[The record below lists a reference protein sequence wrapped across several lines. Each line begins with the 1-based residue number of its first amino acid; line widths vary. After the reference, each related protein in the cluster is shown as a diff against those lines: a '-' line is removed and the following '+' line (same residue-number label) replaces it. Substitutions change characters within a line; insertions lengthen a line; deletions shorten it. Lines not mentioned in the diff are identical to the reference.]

1 MLETTW
7 FLIWTLLWAVYFM
20 LDGFDLGIGSLL
32 PFIAKDDKQKNMVY
46 NSIGPFWDGNEV
58 WLITAGGVTFAAFPD
73 LYATMFSA
81 LYSPLMII
89 LFALII
95 RGAALGLRGEAESAT
110 GQRAWDWAF
119 AIGSFLPALLF
130 GVAFANIFQGIPI
143 DGEGVYQGNLLTFL
157 NPYGLLGGALFLVLF
172 LTHGLIW
179 LAIKAEGELQ
189 TRAQGLATKLWY
201 ALLVIAVLFLGAT
214 AVYTEIWKQYTSSP
228 ALFFIPVLAVVSLV
242 AIMVF
247 MKWDAW
253 GKAFVASSTFVLSA
267 VFFGV
272 IGIYPALLPS
282 SLDPA
287 YSVTIQNGASTPL
300 TLKIMLGVVVVFVPT
315 IIVYQ
320 ALVYNLFKGKAGDHK
335 YGH

>member
-7 FLIWTLLWAVYFM
+7 FLIWALLWAVYFM
-20 LDGFDLGIGSLL
+20 LDGFDLGLGALL
-32 PFIAKDDKQKNMVY
+32 PFIAKDDKQKNVLY

-58 WLITAGGVTFAAFPD
+58 WLITAGGVTFAAFP
-73 LYATMFSA
+73 LVYATMFSA

-95 RGAALGLRGEAESAT
+95 RGAALGLRGEAESDL
-110 GQRAWDWAF
+110 GRSAWDWAF

-130 GVAFANIFQGIPI
+130 GVAFANIFAGIPI
-143 DGEGVYQGNLLTFL
+143 DGDGVYHGNLLGLL
-157 NPYGLLGGALFLVLF
+157 NPYGLIGGALFLVLF

-179 LAIKAEGELQ
+179 LAIKSESELQ
-189 TRAQGLATKLWY
+189 TRAQGLAQKLWF
-201 ALLVIAVLFLGAT
+201 ALLVIALLFLGAT
-214 AVYTEIWKQYTSSP
+214 VVYTGIWNQYTSSP
-228 ALFFIPVLAVVSLV
+228 ALFFIPVLAVGSLV
-242 AIMVF
+242 AIMIF
-247 MKWDAW
+247 MRMDAW
-253 GKAFVASSTFVLSA
+253 GKAFIASSTFIISA

-282 SLDPA
+282 SLEPA
-287 YSVTIQNGASTPL
+287 FSVTIHNGASTPL

-315 IIVYQ
+315 IIAYQ